1 MNSRFANSSNRKYC
15 TKADY
20 GLIQVHN
27 FIAQRDNKLNLTI
40 SRASKTLAM
49 SSKRDSSA
57 MKTLALLSMVFLPG
71 TAIAVRIYNIIFM
84 NVTDIKQS
92 FFAMP
97 FFNMT
102 VDVTGNT
109 SLETRPQFWI
119 YWAITIPLTLLILA
133 LWIVWLQS
141 TTRKHEKEDEE
152 MLATNQKSD

>member
-1 MNSRFANSSNRKYC
+1 
-15 TKADY
+15 
-20 GLIQVHN
+20 
-27 FIAQRDNKLNLTI
+27 
-40 SRASKTLAM
+40 
-49 SSKRDSSA
+49 